1 MNDTTSL
8 LTTNLTDLWNKD
20 QNSWTLSE
28 DNNNTIQKDLIK
40 NIWDW
45 LYPNKFPKMAAVNID
60 HGSYQINMLK
70 LQLQQIQNQIG
81 QLKILLQTLQ

>member
-45 LYPNKFPKMAAVNID
+45 LYPNKFPKMAAANID

-81 QLKILLQTLQ
+81 QLKIHLQTL